1 MKKKLL
7 IMMLA
12 LTVSVALIVGATMAW
27 FTAEDETKDAVFK
40 TGTVEIKAKGAKPL
54 GEKGIKNVNPGDCY
68 ILEYNI
74 KNTGSKQID
83 LRAIFDLNW
92 LGYPDLSLD
101 NVFVIPHQESNWVL
115 YQPEEDGENDTTG
128 PENSIYAYYRGDPVN
143 PKEEVTL
150 HLVVYFDG
158 GLTNDDYQNRELK
171 VSGVV
176 EAVQHS
182 HDAASEVWG
191 DAWDEVIG
199 TEYAFTYE
207 GWELKELELE
217 KYVPCYTANLNPEDP
232 DEDPGE
238 EPEPEPEPEAPEL
251 AGFRYEV
258 IVEHDKTWTYC
269 GLVYN
274 KTTITL
280 NFTNAED
287 QYGNDFTGEQMFN
300 LIYRT
305 ANNPGYQDDEYIT
318 KTITV
323 EFENGEA
330 EHIEKFIPGISSV
343 NSETTTVTKID

>member
-1 MKKKLL
+1 MKKKMLL
-7 IMMLA
+7 MMLA

-92 LGYPDLSLD
+92 LWKDGYPALSLD

-191 DAWDEVIG
+191 DAWDKVIN

-207 GWELKELELE
+207 GWELKELDLE

-232 DEDPGE
+232 GEDPGE
-238 EPEPEPEPEAPEL
+238 EPEPDPEDPEL
-251 AGFRYEV
+251 ANFEYEV
-258 IVEHDKTWTYC
+258 IVEHRCNYTK
-269 GLVYN
+269 
-274 KTTITL
+274 ITV
-280 NFTNAED
+280 NFSNAKD
-287 QYGNDFTGEQMFN
+287 RYGNAFTGEQQYN
-300 LIYRT
+300 LRYRT
-305 ANNPGYQDDEYIT
+305 KINWPPYSEEFTEEDF
-318 KTITV
+318 TV
-323 EFENGEA
+323 VFDENGNATFTKVLEPSNR
-330 EHIEKFIPGISSV
+330 FV
-343 NSETTTVTKID
+343 NRETTTVEKVVPPADE

>member
-54 GEKGIKNVNPGDCY
+54 SDKGIKNVNPGDCY

-74 KNTGSKQID
+74 KNTGSMQID
-83 LRAIFDLNW
+83 LRAIFNLKW
-92 LGYPDLSLD
+92 LSKEGFKDLSLD
-101 NVFVIPHQESNWVL
+101 NIFVIPHKDSNWVL
-115 YQPEEDGENDTTG
+115 YQPNEGVDAEIG
-128 PENSIYAYYRGDPVN
+128 PDNPIYAYYLGGPVDP
-143 PKEEVTL
+143 KKEVTL

-158 GLTNDDYQNRELK
+158 ELTDDDYQGRELK

-191 DAWDEVIG
+191 DAWDEVID

-207 GWELKELELE
+207 GWELKELDLE

-238 EPEPEPEPEAPEL
+238 EPEPEPEPPEL
-251 AGFRYEV
+251 AAFRYEV
-258 IVEHDKTWTYC
+258 IVEHNWWDYTK
-269 GLVYN
+269 
-274 KTTITL
+274 ITV
-280 NFTNAED
+280 NFSNAKD
-287 QYGNDFTGEQMFN
+287 RYGNAFTGEQQYN
-300 LIYRT
+300 LRYRT
-305 ANNPGYQDDEYIT
+305 KINWPPYSEEFTEEDF
-318 KTITV
+318 TV
-323 EFENGEA
+323 VFDENGNATFTKVLEPSNR
-330 EHIEKFIPGISSV
+330 FV
-343 NSETTTVTKID
+343 NRETTTVEKVVPPADE

>member
-1 MKKKLL
+1 MKQK
-7 IMMLA
+7 
-12 LTVSVALIVGATMAW
+12 TRYS
-27 FTAEDETKDAVFK
+27 K

-92 LGYPDLSLD
+92 LWKDGYPDLSLD

-191 DAWDEVIG
+191 DAWDEVINPNYEFKYEDWKLRLSA
-199 TEYAFTYE
+199 TEE
-207 GWELKELELE
+207 GEIGVVLEND
-217 KYVPCYTANLNPEDP
+217 VPCYSADLDP
-232 DEDPGE
+232 
-238 EPEPEPEPEAPEL
+238 EPEPEPTPTPEPEAPEL
-251 AGFRYEV
+251 YEFDCSV
-258 IVEHDKTWTYC
+258 GVEHDTRWNC
-269 GLVYN
+269 HSHSWVYN
-274 KTTITL
+274 KTTITVT
-280 NFTNAED
+280 FSGAKD
-287 QYGNDFTGEQMFN
+287 QYGETFTGEQQYN
-300 LIYRT
+300 LRYRT
-305 ANNPGYQDDEYIT
+305 KIFNWPQYSEEFTEEDF
-318 KTITV
+318 TV
-323 EFENGEA
+323 NFDENGEA
-330 EHIEKFIPGISSV
+330 TFTKVLEPGNSSV
-343 NSETTTVTKID
+343 NSVTTTVTKVDEAD